1 MSVSVALNHR
11 LADFTLDVAF
21 EAPSG
26 VTVLFGPS
34 GSGKSTVLNAVAGLL
49 RPDAG
54 KVAVGGTVLTDTAQR
69 LFVPPHRRRLGVIFQ
84 DGRLFPHLSV
94 QQNLRYGRWFSP
106 AHTRRTPESAVVE
119 MLGIGALLDRA
130 PATLSGG
137 ERQRVAIGRALLA
150 DPRLILADEPLSALD
165 DDRKGEILPYLER
178 LRDEWGVPMLYV
190 SHSPAEVAR
199 IATTV
204 VMLDAGR
211 ITRIGPAAEVL
222 ADPATAGPGRE
233 AGAMI
238 EAQVIRHHDDGVT
251 ELAAGGLP
259 LFLPAIGAAPGARLR
274 LRIAAPD
281 VMLARGRPTEISA
294 LNILPGTVESL
305 TEQGGQVLVRLSTPA
320 GPVLSRIT
328 RRSAAQLGVAPGEAL
343 TAVVKSVSHAP
354 ADVGRAH
361 R

>member
-1 MSVSVALNHR
+1 MSVSISLRHR

-21 EAPSG
+21 DAPSG

-94 QQNLRYGRWFSP
+94 RQNLRYGRWFSP

-233 AGAMI
+233 AGAVI